1 MSDNLGTNFNE
12 EEKNN
17 LLDFPSFNLEEITGG
32 FSTSDYLP
40 EGTFDFG
47 NPLGV
52 LDSDQFSFETNYFN
66 TTEITKEII
75 NKVEEEK
82 KKEEAA
88 KDLSQTY
95 TNPLRKIAGGR
106 VLQYPIDLNTDLQ
119 DYFEIQIFK
128 YRPAGNLPSITNSN
142 QIGAGEGG
150 YGGNSNQRGNRQNFR
165 LQDLQSTI
173 QLPMPPSIKD
183 LNQVDWGSGAMSG
196 LAASVMGPAIKALLG
211 GGGDRARFES
221 AMNNEE
227 VGGIKGFLAYTRGTR
242 EGIAD
247 SVSQLMKGLGDKQFR
262 RYEMVNAIAQG
273 VAALGINIEVDQ
285 AITRVSGAVRNPNLE
300 LLFKSPT
307 LRNFSFTIRLTPR
320 SSDESKRIRMIIR
333 ALKQHS
339 AAKINPQLFQSR
351 TSSDGSNFLLGS
363 PDVFKLR
370 YIKAKTQ
377 KDIKGLNKFK
387 TCALNSI
394 SVDYTGEVGRFAA
407 YEEDSQPVTTIISL
421 SFTELTPI
429 YDFDYKEFTADD
441 DVGM

>member
-1 MSDNLGTNFNE
+1 MSFAGLNEGDREFFRILSEGGTYVDYLETEGLNPTLGFTEPE
-12 EEKNN
+12 EE
-17 LLDFPSFNLEEITGG
+17 T
-32 FSTSDYLP
+32 
-40 EGTFDFG
+40 
-47 NPLGV
+47 
-52 LDSDQFSFETNYFN
+52 
-66 TTEITKEII
+66 
-75 NKVEEEK
+75 
-82 KKEEAA
+82 KKET
-88 KDLSQTY
+88 KDLDGSYGKTY

-128 YRPAGNLPSITNSN
+128 YRPAGNLPDITKSN
-142 QIGAGEGG
+142 QIGGGEGG
-150 YGGNSNQRGNRQNFR
+150 YAGNSNQRGNRQNFR

-196 LAASVMGPAIKALLG
+196 LAASVMGPAINALLG
-211 GGGDRARFES
+211 GGGDRARFE
-221 AMNNEE
+221 AAVNDKE
-227 VGGIKGFLAYTRGTR
+227 VGGIKQFASQVMAYTRGTR
-242 EGIAD
+242 EGVAG
-247 SVSQLMKGLGDKQFR
+247 SVSALFQGLQDKQFR

-339 AAKINPQLFQSR
+339 AAKINPQLFKSG
-351 TSSDGSNFLLGS
+351 TSADGSNFLLGS

>member
-1 MSDNLGTNFNE
+1 MSEELANNFNE
-12 EEKNN
+12 EEKSN
-17 LLDFPSFNLEEITGG
+17 LLDGVSISDTLLYSNMITLPFK
-32 FSTSDYLP
+32 FSYDLFT
-40 EGTFDFG
+40 GRF
-47 NPLGV
+47 
-52 LDSDQFSFETNYFN
+52 FN
-66 TTEITKEII
+66 TEEVDEK
-75 NKVEEEK
+75 EEK
-82 KKEEAA
+82 QGGET
-88 KDLSQTY
+88 DYSQAS
-95 TNPLRKIAGGR
+95 NPLRKVGGGR
-106 VLQYPIDLNTDLQ
+106 VLQYPLDLNTDLQ

-128 YRPAGNLPSITNSN
+128 YRPAGSLPSIKDSN
-142 QIGAGEGG
+142 QIGGGEGG
-150 YGGNSNQRGNRQNFR
+150 YASNSNRRGNRQNFR

-183 LNQVDWGSGAMSG
+183 MNQVDWGSGAMSG
-196 LAASVMGPAIKALLG
+196 LAASVMGPAINALLG
-211 GGGDRARFES
+211 GGSRAGVDAAIDETGAKNF
-221 AMNNEE
+221 AAQ
-227 VGGIKGFLAYTRGTR
+227 ILAYTRGTR

-247 SVSQLMKGLGDKQFR
+247 SVSQLMKGLGDKNFR

-339 AAKINPQLFQSR
+339 AAKVNPQLFKGN

-429 YDFDYKEFTADD
+429 YDVDYHEFASDD
-441 DVGM
+441 DVGL

>member
-1 MSDNLGTNFNE
+1 MSGELANNFNE
-12 EEKNN
+12 EEKSN
-17 LLDFPSFNLEEITGG
+17 LLDGLKFSDILYTNPITAPQKLYWDLWQGRFNNTEKVDENEQKQGG
-32 FSTSDYLP
+32 QEDY
-40 EGTFDFG
+40 
-47 NPLGV
+47 
-52 LDSDQFSFETNYFN
+52 
-66 TTEITKEII
+66 
-75 NKVEEEK
+75 
-82 KKEEAA
+82 
-88 KDLSQTY
+88 SQTY
-95 TNPLRKIAGGR
+95 TEQLRKVGGGR
-106 VLQYPIDLNTDLQ
+106 VLQYPLDLNTDLQ

-128 YRPAGNLPSITNSN
+128 YRPAGSLPSITDSNQVGGATGGYNPNSN
-142 QIGAGEGG
+142 R
-150 YGGNSNQRGNRQNFR
+150 RGNRQNFR

-183 LNQVDWGSGAMSG
+183 MNQVDWGSGAMSG
-196 LAASVMGPAIKALLG
+196 LAASVMGPAINALLG
-211 GGGDRARFES
+211 DQNRSSVDAAIDEQGAKNF
-221 AMNNEE
+221 AAQ
-227 VGGIKGFLAYTRGTR
+227 ILAYTRGTR

-247 SVSQLMKGLGDKQFR
+247 SVSQFMKGLGDKQFR

-285 AITRVSGAVRNPNLE
+285 AITRISGAVRNPNLE

>member
-1 MSDNLGTNFNE
+1 MSEELANNFNE
-12 EEKNN
+12 EEKSN
-17 LLDFPSFNLEEITGG
+17 LLDGVSIGDALLYTNMLTLPFKFSYDLFTGR
-32 FSTSDYLP
+32 F
-40 EGTFDFG
+40 
-47 NPLGV
+47 
-52 LDSDQFSFETNYFN
+52 FN
-66 TTEITKEII
+66 TEEVDEKQ
-75 NKVEEEK
+75 EEK
-82 KKEEAA
+82 QGGT
-88 KDLSQTY
+88 DYSQAS
-95 TNPLRKIAGGR
+95 NPLRKVGGGR
-106 VLQYPIDLNTDLQ
+106 VLQYPLDLNTDLQ

-128 YRPAGNLPSITNSN
+128 YRPAGSLPSIKDSN
-142 QIGAGEGG
+142 QIGGGEGG
-150 YGGNSNQRGNRQNFR
+150 YGMYSNRRGNRQNFR

-183 LNQVDWGSGAMSG
+183 MNQVDWGSGAMSG
-196 LAASVMGPAIKALLG
+196 LAASVMGPAINALLG
-211 GGGDRARFES
+211 GGSRAGVDAAIDETGAKNF
-221 AMNNEE
+221 AAQ
-227 VGGIKGFLAYTRGTR
+227 ILAYTRGTR

-307 LRNFSFTIRLTPR
+307 LRNFSFTIRFTPR

-339 AAKINPQLFQSR
+339 AAKVNPQLFQSG